1 MKVIVVR
8 DALSDEIFG
17 VYSSYKCAVRSLIRD
32 ERFPFRMLVVN
43 NEDFSHSEMKN
54 IEDVFGKNWKEVFVA
69 KSEEESRALLR
80 NNDFKFWIDEVEVD
94 G

>member
-17 VYSSYKCAVRSLIRD
+17 VYTSYKSAVRSLVKD
-32 ERFPFRMLVVN
+32 ECFPSRMFVVN
-43 NEDFSHSEMKN
+43 NENFFLSKVKD
-54 IEDVFGKNWKEVFVA
+54 IEDIFGKNWKETFIA
-69 KSEEESRALLR
+69 KSENESRALLED
-80 NNDFKFWIDEVEVD
+80 NNFKFWIDEIEVD

>member
-17 VYSSYKCAVRSLIRD
+17 AYTSYKSAVRSLIKD
-32 ERFPFRMLVVN
+32 ERFPSRMLVVN
-43 NEDFSHSEMKN
+43 NENFFLSKVKD
-54 IEDVFGKNWKEVFVA
+54 IEDIFGKNWKETFITKGENEA
-69 KSEEESRALLR
+69 RALLE
-80 NNDFKFWIDEVEVD
+80 NNDFKFWIDEIEVD

>member
-17 VYSSYKCAVRSLIRD
+17 VYTSYKSAVHSLVKN
-32 ERFPFRMLVVN
+32 ERFPSRMFVVN
-43 NEDFSHSEMKN
+43 NENFFLSKVKD
-54 IEDVFGKNWKEVFVA
+54 IEDIFGKNWKETFIA
-69 KSEEESRALLR
+69 KSENESRALLKD
-80 NNDFKFWIDEVEVD
+80 NNFKFWIDEIEVD

>member
-17 VYSSYKCAVRSLIRD
+17 VYTSYKCAVRSLIRD
-32 ERFPFRMLVVN
+32 ERFPFRMLVVD
-43 NEDFSHSEMKN
+43 NENFLRSEMKN

-69 KSEEESRALLR
+69 KSEEESCALLR
-80 NNDFKFWIDEVEVD
+80 NNDFKFWIDEMEVD
-94 G
+94 E

>member
-17 VYSSYKCAVRSLIRD
+17 VYTSYKCAVRSLIRD
-32 ERFPFRMLVVN
+32 ECFPVRMLVVN
-43 NEDFSHSEMKN
+43 NENFFRSEMKN
-54 IEDVFGKNWKEVFVA
+54 IEDIFGKDWKEVFVA
-69 KSEEESRALLR
+69 KSEEESRVLLR
-80 NNDFKFWIDEVEVD
+80 NNDFKFWIDEVKVD

>member
-8 DALSDEIFG
+8 DAMSDEIFG
-17 VYSSYKCAVRSLIRD
+17 VYTSYKCAVRSLIRN

-43 NEDFSHSEMKN
+43 NKDFFRSEMKN
-54 IEDVFGKNWKEVFVA
+54 IEDIFGKDWKETFVA

-80 NNDFKFWIDEVEVD
+80 NNDFKFWIDEVKVD

>member
-17 VYSSYKCAVRSLIRD
+17 VYSSYKCAVHSLIRD

-43 NEDFSHSEMKN
+43 NENFLRSEMKN
-54 IEDVFGKNWKEVFVA
+54 IEDVFGKDWKEVFVA
-69 KSEEESRALLR
+69 KNEEESRALLR
-80 NNDFKFWIDEVEVD
+80 NNDFKFWIDEMEVD

>member
-17 VYSSYKCAVRSLIRD
+17 VYTSYKSAMRSLIKD
-32 ERFPFRMLVVN
+32 ERFPSRMLVVN
-43 NEDFSHSEMKN
+43 NENFFLSKVKD
-54 IEDVFGKNWKEVFVA
+54 IEDIFGKNWKETFITKGENEA
-69 KSEEESRALLR
+69 RALLE
-80 NNDFKFWIDEVEVD
+80 NNDFKFWIDEIEVD

>member
-1 MKVIVVR
+1 MKVVVVR

-17 VYSSYKCAVRSLIRD
+17 VYTSYKRAVRSLIRD

-43 NEDFSHSEMKN
+43 NEDFSRSEMKN

-69 KSEEESRALLR
+69 KNEEESRALLR

>member
-17 VYSSYKCAVRSLIRD
+17 VYTSYKCAVRSLIRD
-32 ERFPFRMLVVN
+32 ECFPVRMLVVN
-43 NEDFSHSEMKN
+43 NENFFRSEMKN
-54 IEDVFGKNWKEVFVA
+54 IEDIFGKDWKEVFVA

-80 NNDFKFWIDEVEVD
+80 NNDFKFWIDEVKVD

>member
-17 VYSSYKCAVRSLIRD
+17 VYTSCKSAVRSLIRD
-32 ERFPFRMLVVN
+32 ERFPVRMLVVN
-43 NEDFSHSEMKN
+43 NENFLRSEMKN
-54 IEDVFGKNWKEVFVA
+54 IEDVFGKNWKEVFIA
-69 KSEEESRALLR
+69 KNEEESRALLR

>member
-17 VYSSYKCAVRSLIRD
+17 VYTSYKCAVRSLIRD
-32 ERFPFRMLVVN
+32 ERFPVRMLVVN
-43 NEDFSHSEMKN
+43 NENFLRSEMKN
-54 IEDVFGKNWKEVFVA
+54 TEDVFGKNWKEVFVA

-80 NNDFKFWIDEVEVD
+80 NNDFKFWIDEMEVE

>member
-17 VYSSYKCAVRSLIRD
+17 VYTSYKCAVRSLIRD
-32 ERFPFRMLVVN
+32 ERFPVRMLVVN
-43 NEDFSHSEMKN
+43 NENFLRSEMKN
-54 IEDVFGKNWKEVFVA
+54 IEDVFGKDWEKVFVA
-69 KSEEESRALLR
+69 KSEEESHALLK

>member
-17 VYSSYKCAVRSLIRD
+17 VYTSYKCAVRSLIRD
-32 ERFPFRMLVVN
+32 EHFPFRMLVAN
-43 NEDFSHSEMKN
+43 NENFLRSEMKN
-54 IEDVFGKNWKEVFVA
+54 IEDVFGKDWKEVFVA
-69 KSEEESRALLR
+69 KNEEESRALLR

>member
-43 NEDFSHSEMKN
+43 NEDFSRSEMKN

>member
-1 MKVIVVR
+1 MKVIIVR

-17 VYSSYKCAVRSLIRD
+17 VYSSYKRAVRSLIRD

-43 NEDFSHSEMKN
+43 NENFLRSEMKN
-54 IEDVFGKNWKEVFVA
+54 IEDVFGKDWKEVFVT

-80 NNDFKFWIDEVEVD
+80 NNDFKFWIDEVKVD

>member
-17 VYSSYKCAVRSLIRD
+17 VYTSYKNAVRSLIRD
-32 ERFPFRMLVVN
+32 ERFPSRMLVVN
-43 NEDFSHSEMKN
+43 NENFFLSKMKN
-54 IEDVFGKNWKEVFVA
+54 IEDIFGKNWKKTFISKRENEA
-69 KSEEESRALLR
+69 HALLED
-80 NNDFKFWIDEVEVD
+80 NDFKFWIDEIEVD

>member
-17 VYSSYKCAVRSLIRD
+17 VYTSYKCAVRSLIKD
-32 ERFPFRMLVVN
+32 ERFPSRMLVVN
-43 NEDFSHSEMKN
+43 NENFFLSKMKN
-54 IEDVFGKNWKEVFVA
+54 IEDIFGKNWKEIFTA
-69 KSEEESRALLR
+69 KNEDEARTLLK
-80 NNDFKFWIDEVEVD
+80 NNDFKFWIDEIEVD

>member
-17 VYSSYKCAVRSLIRD
+17 VYTSYKSAVRSLVKD
-32 ERFPFRMLVVN
+32 ERFPSRMFVVN
-43 NEDFSHSEMKN
+43 NENFFLSKMKN
-54 IEDVFGKNWKEVFVA
+54 IEDIFGKNWKETFISKRENEA
-69 KSEEESRALLR
+69 HALLED
-80 NNDFKFWIDEVEVD
+80 NDFKFWIDEIEVD

>member
-17 VYSSYKCAVRSLIRD
+17 VYTSYKCAVRSLIRD
-32 ERFPFRMLVVN
+32 ERFPSRMLVVN
-43 NEDFSHSEMKN
+43 NENFFRSEMKN
-54 IEDVFGKNWKEVFVA
+54 IEDVFSKDWKKIFIAKNEDEA
-69 KSEEESRALLR
+69 CALLK
-80 NNDFKFWIDEVEVD
+80 NNDFKFWIDEIEVD

>member
-1 MKVIVVR
+1 MKVIIVR

-17 VYSSYKCAVRSLIRD
+17 VYSSYKRAVRSLIRD
-32 ERFPFRMLVVN
+32 ERFPFRMLIVN
-43 NEDFSHSEMKN
+43 NENFLRSEMKN
-54 IEDVFGKNWKEVFVA
+54 IEDVFGKDWKEVFVA

>member
-17 VYSSYKCAVRSLIRD
+17 VYTSYKCAVRSLIKD
-32 ERFPFRMLVVN
+32 ECFPVRMLVVN
-43 NEDFSHSEMKN
+43 NENFFRSEMKN
-54 IEDVFGKNWKEVFVA
+54 IEDIFGKDWKEVFVA

-80 NNDFKFWIDEVEVD
+80 NNDFKFWIDEVKVD

>member
-17 VYSSYKCAVRSLIRD
+17 VYTSYKCAVRSLIRD
-32 ERFPFRMLVVN
+32 ERFPVYTLVVN
-43 NEDFSHSEMKN
+43 NENFFRSEMKN

-69 KSEEESRALLR
+69 KNEEESRALLR

>member
-17 VYSSYKCAVRSLIRD
+17 VYTSYKCAVRSLIRD
-32 ERFPFRMLVVN
+32 GRFPLRILVVN
-43 NEDFSHSEMKN
+43 NENFFLSKMKN
-54 IEDVFGKNWKEVFVA
+54 IEDVFGKDWKEVFVA
-69 KSEEESRALLR
+69 KSEEESRALFEG
-80 NNDFKFWIDEVEVD
+80 NDFKFWIDEIEVD

>member
-17 VYSSYKCAVRSLIRD
+17 VYTSYKCAVRSLIRD
-32 ERFPFRMLVVN
+32 ERFPSHMLVVN
-43 NEDFSHSEMKN
+43 NENFFLSKMKN
-54 IEDVFGKNWKEVFVA
+54 IEDIFGKNWKEIFTA
-69 KSEEESRALLR
+69 KNEDKARALLED
-80 NNDFKFWIDEVEVD
+80 NDFKFWIDEIEVD

>member
-17 VYSSYKCAVRSLIRD
+17 VYTSYKYAVRSLIRD
-32 ERFPFRMLVVN
+32 ERFPSRMLVVN
-43 NEDFSHSEMKN
+43 NENSFLSKMKN
-54 IEDVFGKNWKEVFVA
+54 IEDIFGKNWKEIFTA
-69 KSEEESRALLR
+69 KNEDEARALLEG
-80 NNDFKFWIDEVEVD
+80 NDFKFWIDEIEVD

>member
-1 MKVIVVR
+1 MKVIIVR

-43 NEDFSHSEMKN
+43 NEDFSRSEMKN

-69 KSEEESRALLR
+69 KSEEESRSLLR

>member
-17 VYSSYKCAVRSLIRD
+17 VYTSYKCAVRSLIRD
-32 ERFPFRMLVVN
+32 ERFPVRMLVVN
-43 NEDFSHSEMKN
+43 NEDFSRSEMKN
-54 IEDVFGKNWKEVFVA
+54 IEDVFGKNWKEVFIA
-69 KSEEESRALLR
+69 KNEEESRALLR

>member
-17 VYSSYKCAVRSLIRD
+17 VYTSYKCAVRSLIRD
-32 ERFPFRMLVVN
+32 ERFPVRMLVVN
-43 NEDFSHSEMKN
+43 NKNFLRSEMKN
-54 IEDVFGKNWKEVFVA
+54 IEDVFGKDWKEVFVA
-69 KSEEESRALLR
+69 KSEEESRALLK
-80 NNDFKFWIDEVEVD
+80 NNDFKFWFDEVEVD

>member
-1 MKVIVVR
+1 MKVIIVR

-17 VYSSYKCAVRSLIRD
+17 VYSSCKCAVRSLIRD

-43 NEDFSHSEMKN
+43 NEDFFRSEMKN
-54 IEDVFGKNWKEVFVA
+54 IEDVFGKDWKEVFVT
-69 KSEEESRALLR
+69 KNEEESSALLR

>member
-1 MKVIVVR
+1 MKVIIVR

-17 VYSSYKCAVRSLIRD
+17 VYSSYKCAVCSLIRD

-43 NEDFSHSEMKN
+43 NENFLRSEMKN
-54 IEDVFGKNWKEVFVA
+54 IEDVFGKDWKEVFVA
-69 KSEEESRALLR
+69 KNEEESRALLR